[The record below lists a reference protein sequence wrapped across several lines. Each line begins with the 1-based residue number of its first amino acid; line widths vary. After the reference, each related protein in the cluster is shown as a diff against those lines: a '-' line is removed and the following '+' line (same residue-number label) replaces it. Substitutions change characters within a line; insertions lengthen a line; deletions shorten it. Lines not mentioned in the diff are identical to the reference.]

1 MQNEPSPRRVQ
12 IYELF
17 FKLVSWSEKTFFS
30 RVFSYP
36 RVEVWV
42 LFPLVGGEK
51 NPPRGSAA
59 DLDACHPIGLLWE
72 FFSEV
77 RCFCPNDDIVFSA
90 DVLVV
95 EIVDDHGRVGA
106 HVPDGSVRCLV
117 HAIYDVG
124 IITVQLYG
132 NTDIRS
138 LFYIVRV
145 CDGS

>member
-1 MQNEPSPRRVQ
+1 MSLLQGECKYTNFFLSWSDRGKK
-12 IYELF
+12 LF
-17 FKLVSWSEKTFFS
+17 FVVFFRTPGRVLEFCS
-30 RVFSYP
+30 R
-36 RVEVWV
+36 
-42 LFPLVGGEK
+42 LLGAKK
-51 NPPRGSAA
+51 NSAA
-59 DLDACHPIGLLWE
+59 RRRGGVGCWLNERVLLE
-72 FFSEV
+72 FFPEIE
-77 RCFCPNDDIVFSA
+77 RLCPNDDIVFSA

-95 EIVDDHGRVGA
+95 EIVDDHARVGA
-106 HVPDGSVRCLV
+106 HVPDGSVRSLV